1 MIKKYPKPSDA
12 ELKQKL
18 TALQYD
24 VTQGKHTERSF
35 SNEYWDNSRRVF
47 MWILPRESRYF
58 LLKINLNRAVVGQVL
73 LNRLPLKWRSI
84 KETIALI

>member
-35 SNEYWDNSRRVF
+35 SNEYWDNFRAG
-47 MWILPRESRYF
+47 YF
-58 LLKINLNRAVVGQVL
+58 FIIQLMAH
-73 LNRLPLKWRSI
+73 PLFLMSI
-84 KETIALI
+84 WQ